1 MAHGKRIK
9 RTSFNSM
16 RDITPESVYAEL
28 KDFTFMSGPYVLIM
42 DGLWGTVKVCASSP
56 AECERVMQKMAE
68 LAGIGANEISSFLKI
83 EQFSRDPRM
92 QASRR
97 YGLKVRDGV
106 AYVSSRPGPAGGP
119 ELPYG

>member
-1 MAHGKRIK
+1 MAHGKREKI
-9 RTSFNSM
+9 TSFNSM
-16 RDITPESVYAEL
+16 RDISPESVYAEL
-28 KDFTFMSGPYVLIM
+28 KEFTFMSGPYILMLEGI
-42 DGLWGTVKVCASSP
+42 WGKVKVFASSP
-56 AECERVMQKMAE
+56 AECDRVMQKLAE
-68 LAGIGANEISSFLKI
+68 LAGISSNDLSRFIRI
-83 EQFSRDPRM
+83 ESFSRDPRM